1 MRTKAALFIF
11 AAIVFASCGQE
22 RFDSK
27 VISEEINNDGVTVV
41 TAEVYPGD
49 GDTIKVWIGLPAGD
63 WDGRLVGTG
72 GSGFYGG
79 KKSNAEKWAE
89 KGMVG
94 VACNCGHDVKDWSF
108 LYDNGSLNEV
118 QLRDF
123 GHYALHV
130 MTVYAKQYVT
140 DFYGRKPAHCYFTG
154 SSTGGRHALQ
164 VAQKYPGDY
173 DAVFCGCPAWHNDLY
188 VPARA
193 WAQVVMKEEDHLMPL
208 TKFDYARK
216 ALIAFEDPNDGLTDG
231 IVNNP
236 FDCSFDICSI
246 VGTVDP
252 ATGDEFTAEDAHVI
266 RRIWDGCPH
275 EGGKLWYYF
284 TPTTDFH
291 KVASSNEDG
300 TGKLEGTTLGMLRY
314 SIEFN
319 PEFCLDSLN
328 VQRYIDDVL
337 KSGSTLED
345 GMSATADLKPL
356 HKAGGKLLIMHG
368 LDDDMVPPGGTIRYF
383 EEVCKACGGYDAV
396 SEYVK
401 LYLIPGI
408 NHSFKGP
415 GANLRGGKWGSELDG
430 FDEVGYLIDWVEN
443 GVEPET
449 ILFSKP
455 GFGCRPFFPYP
466 MATGYLGGD
475 VENSESFGP
484 TDAFKESYLKESGS
498 TSTPIHSRKLAR

>member
-1 MRTKAALFIF
+1 MKTITTLFIF
-11 AAIVFASCGQE
+11 TTMVLTAYGQE

-27 VISEEINNDGVTVV
+27 VISEEVNNKGVTVV

-49 GDTIKVWIGLPAGD
+49 GDTIKVWIGLPAGE

-72 GSGFYGG
+72 GSGDKGG
-79 KKSNAEKWAE
+79 EKSKAEKWAK

-94 VACNCGHDVKDWSF
+94 VACNCGHDVRGWSF
-108 LYDNGSLNEV
+108 LYDNGSINKV

-164 VAQKYPGDY
+164 VAQKYPEDY
-173 DAVFCGCPAWHNDLY
+173 DAIFCGCPAWHNDLY

-193 WAQVVMKEEDHLMPL
+193 WSQIVMKEEDHLMPL

-216 ALIAFEDPNDGLTDG
+216 SLIAFEDSKDGLSDG

-236 FDCSFDICSI
+236 FDCSFDINSI

-252 ATGDEFTAEDAHVI
+252 ATGDKFTAEDARVI
-266 RRIWDGCPH
+266 QRIWNGCSYG
-275 EGGKLWYYF
+275 GGKLWYYF

-291 KVASSNEDG
+291 KVASSNKDG

-314 SIEFN
+314 AVEFN
-319 PEFCLDSLN
+319 PGLSLDSLD

-337 KSGSTLED
+337 KSCDILEGD
-345 GMSATADLKPL
+345 MSATADLKPL
-356 HKAGGKLLIMHG
+356 QKAGRKLLIMHG

-383 EEVCKACGGYDAV
+383 EDVCKECGGYDAV
-396 SEYVK
+396 SKYVK
-401 LYLIPGI
+401 LYLVPGV
-408 NHSFKGP
+408 NHSFRGP
-415 GANLRGGKWGSELDG
+415 GANLRKGKWGSELYK
-430 FDEVGYLIDWVEN
+430 FEEVGYLIDWVEN
-443 GVEPET
+443 GVEPG
-449 ILFSKP
+449 IIQYSKSD
-455 GFGCRPFFPYP
+455 FGCRPFFPYP
-466 MATGYLGGD
+466 LATEYLGGD
-475 VENSESFGP
+475 IENPGSFGP
-484 TDAFKESYLKESGS
+484 TDNLRKSYLKESGS
-498 TSTPIHSRKLAR
+498 VLWK